1 MTVPRRPA
9 AYLCGA
15 QASDMGA
22 LTLCQHALA
31 EAASQRGWPV
41 PELYADEDDPGRPYG
56 ASPALDRLI
65 TAISAGRHDALIISG
80 LNSISGGP
88 ACLLTR
94 LLFPC
99 TDHGVAVEFLTPP
112 VAAYSIPAARR

>member
-15 QASDMGA
+15 PASDMGA
-22 LTLCQHALA
+22 LSLCQHALA
-31 EAASQRGWPV
+31 EAARRRGWPV
-41 PELYADEDDPGRPYG
+41 PELYADEDDPGRPHA
-56 ASPALDRLI
+56 ASPALDRLV

-88 ACLLTR
+88 PAC
-94 LLFPC
+94 
-99 TDHGVAVEFLTPP
+99 
-112 VAAYSIPAARR
+112 